1 MERVYIDMSQVD
13 GSCVGVFVS
22 GKDVI
27 PVGTTAYSMPVEDR
41 DEEYQRYADEYDIH
55 FIFDD
60 RMVNIDFFTVP
71 WIDIMAWD
79 SEGGYIGTVGG
90 TTDMESYLPICY
102 IDKDRK
108 TYLIAADL
116 KEFLGNCKNWKSE
129 LKLCEAIEIFTS
141 KEEANK
147 KYTFI
152 LVADQFAKHATDD

>member
-22 GKDVI
+22 GKEVV

-71 WIDIMAWD
+71 WIDIMAW
-79 SEGGYIGTVGG
+79 TVRVV
-90 TTDMESYLPICY
+90 I
-102 IDKDRK
+102 
-108 TYLIAADL
+108 
-116 KEFLGNCKNWKSE
+116 SE
-129 LKLCEAIEIFTS
+129 LLVERQIWKVICRSVISTKTEKLI
-141 KEEANK
+141 
-147 KYTFI
+147 
-152 LVADQFAKHATDD
+152 

>member
-79 SEGGYIGTVGG
+79 SEGGYIGTFGG
-90 TTDMESYLPICY
+90 TTYMESDLPICY

-116 KEFLGNCKNWKSE
+116 KEFLENCKNWKSE

-141 KEEANK
+141 KEEARPFQVLCK
-147 KYTFI
+147 R
-152 LVADQFAKHATDD
+152 

>member
-22 GKDVI
+22 GKEVV
-27 PVGTTAYSMPVEDR
+27 PVGTTVYSMPVEDR

-60 RMVNIDFFTVP
+60 RMV
-71 WIDIMAWD
+71 DIMAWD

-90 TTDMESYLPICY
+90 TTDMESDLPICY

-116 KEFLGNCKNWKSE
+116 KEFLENCKNWKSE
-129 LKLCEAIEIFTS
+129 LKLCEEIEIFTS

-152 LVADQFAKHATDD
+152 SMDNSYTSSRSIRQTCNR

>member
-1 MERVYIDMSQVD
+1 MSQVD
-13 GSCVGVFVS
+13 GACVGVFVS

-27 PVGTTAYSMPVEDR
+27 PAGTTLYSMPVEDR

-90 TTDMESYLPICY
+90 TTDMESDLPICY

-116 KEFLGNCKNWKSE
+116 KEFLENCKNWKSE
-129 LKLCEAIEIFTS
+129 LKLCEEIEIFPS

-152 LVADQFAKHATDD
+152 TYNSPG

>member
-1 MERVYIDMSQVD
+1 MERVYVDMSQVD
-13 GSCVGVFVS
+13 GACVGVFVS
-22 GKDVI
+22 GKEVV
-27 PVGTTAYSMPVEDR
+27 PVGTTVYSMLVEDR

-60 RMVNIDFFTVP
+60 KTVNIDFFTVP

-79 SEGGYIGTVGG
+79 SEGGYI
-90 TTDMESYLPICY
+90 
-102 IDKDRK
+102 DKDRK

-116 KEFLGNCKNWKSE
+116 KEFLKNCKNWKSE
-129 LKLCEAIEIFTS
+129 LKLCEEIEIFTS

-152 LVADQFAKHATDD
+152 TYNSPG

>member
-60 RMVNIDFFTVP
+60 KTVNI
-71 WIDIMAWD
+71 
-79 SEGGYIGTVGG
+79 GG
-90 TTDMESYLPICY
+90 TADMESNLPICY

>member
-13 GSCVGVFVS
+13 GSCVGVCVS

-27 PVGTTAYSMPVEDR
+27 PAGTTVYSMSVEDR
-41 DEEYQRYADEYDIH
+41 DEKYQRYADEYDIH

-60 RMVNIDFFTVP
+60 KTVNIDFFTVP

-79 SEGGYIGTVGG
+79 SDDGYIGTVGG
-90 TTDMESYLPICY
+90 TTDIESDLPICY

-108 TYLIAADL
+108 TYLIAADF
-116 KEFLGNCKNWKSE
+116 KEFLKNCKNWKSE